1 MIKNGEFYMIH
12 EMKKRGMN
20 ISQIAN
26 ELGRDRKTISK
37 WLAESEPKSYQRRSL
52 HPSKLEPF
60 KSYVRLRM
68 EEGCL
73 NANVI
78 YEEIRAKGYTGGK
91 TMLRLFMQPLRPT
104 VIQKATVRF
113 ETPPGYQAQMD
124 WGQFT
129 VEWEGKTKRIYAFVT
144 ILAYSRTMYLEFT
157 EDEKLDTLIDCHIRA
172 FEYFGGRPEVML
184 YDNMKTVVRGTD
196 VDGHAIWNERFSR
209 FANHHGFLL
218 KRCRPY
224 RARTK
229 GKVENGIKYIRQNLW
244 PRIREFTGLEDLNR
258 QALEWLNTVANV
270 RVHGTTHA
278 IPFERLKHESL
289 KPLNPTPFSDVDR
302 HARRVSLDAFVSF
315 ENNRYSVPW
324 IWVGQ
329 TVEVLDSK
337 NGWIHIYHGNELI
350 AKHGKA
356 IGRQQTVMNKK
367 HFEGLR
373 TTGEHKVP
381 KPMPRLVPTS
391 VPEVMERDLSVYE
404 ELLSEAVRIQ

>member
-12 EMKKRGMN
+12 DMKRRGMS

-37 WLAESEPKSYQRRSL
+37 WLAESEPKSYQRRSSR
-52 HPSKLEPF
+52 PSKLEPF
-60 KSYVRLRM
+60 KDYVRQRM

-78 YEEIRAKGYTGGK
+78 YEEIKAKGYTGGK
-91 TMLRLFMQPLRPT
+91 TLLRLFMQPLRPT
-104 VIQKATVRF
+104 MIQKATIRF

-124 WGQFT
+124 WGRFS
-129 VEWEGKTKRIYAFVT
+129 VACEGKLKRIYAFVM
-144 ILAYSRTMYLEFT
+144 ILAHSRTMYLEFT
-157 EDEKLDTLIDCHIRA
+157 EDEKLDTLIGCHIRA
-172 FEYFGGRPEVML
+172 FEYFGGRPEVIL

-196 VDGHAIWNERFSR
+196 DRGHAIWNERFSR

-229 GKVENGIKYIRQNLW
+229 GKVENGIKYVRQNFW
-244 PRIREFTGLEDLNR
+244 PRVREFTGLDNLNH
-258 QALEWLNTVANV
+258 QAMAWLNTVANV
-270 RVHGTTHA
+270 RIHGTTHE
-278 IPFERLKHESL
+278 IPFERLKQESL
-289 KPLNPTPFSDVDR
+289 KPLNPVPFADVDR
-302 HARRVSLDAFVSF
+302 HARRVSHDAFVSF

-324 IWVGQ
+324 TWIGQ
-329 TVEVLDSK
+329 IVEVLDAK
-337 NGWIHIYHGNELI
+337 NGWIHIYHGNERI

-356 IGRQQTVMNKK
+356 VGRKQTVINKK

-373 TTGEHKVP
+373 TVGQHKVP

-404 ELLSEAVRIQ
+404 ELLGEAVTIQ

>member
-1 MIKNGEFYMIH
+1 MIH

-37 WLAESEPKSYQRRSL
+37 WLAESEPKSYQRQSSR
-52 HPSKLEPF
+52 PSKLEPF
-60 KSYVRLRM
+60 KAYIRQRM

-78 YEEIRAKGYTGGK
+78 YEEITAKGYTGGK
-91 TMLRLFMQPLRPT
+91 TLLRLFMQPHRPT

-124 WGQFT
+124 WGRFS
-129 VEWEGKTKRIYAFVT
+129 VEWDGKEKRIYAFVT
-144 ILAYSRTMYLEFT
+144 ILGYSRTMYLEFT
-157 EDEKLDTLIDCHIRA
+157 EDEKLDTLIGCHIRA

-196 VDGHAIWNERFSR
+196 DGGYVIWNERFSR
-209 FANHHGFLL
+209 FASHHGFLL

-229 GKVENGIKYIRQNLW
+229 GKVENGIKYVRQNFW
-244 PRIREFTGLEDLNR
+244 PRVREFTGLDDLNH
-258 QALEWLNTVANV
+258 QAMEWLNTVANV

-289 KPLNPTPFSDVDR
+289 KPLNPTPFADVDR

-324 IWVGQ
+324 TWIGQ

-337 NGWIHIYHGNELI
+337 NGWIHIFHGNELI
-350 AKHGKA
+350 AKHGKVT
-356 IGRQQTVMNKK
+356 GRQQTVINKK

-381 KPMPRLVPTS
+381 KPMPKLVPTS

-404 ELLSEAVRIQ
+404 ELLSEAVSIQ